1 MDTGFASP
9 EKRFSKNQICPE
21 YDARTKTNQYWA
33 DRLRDRSLDPVD
45 EELEANYV
53 QRVTALTPADVQA
66 AARTY
71 ADGHNRARLMLE
83 PAMAMAR

>member
-1 MDTGFASP
+1 MRRTWL
-9 EKRFSKNQICPE
+9 NE
-21 YDARTKTNQYWA
+21 YDARTRTNQYWA